1 MLFSGNIG
9 STNYPRY
16 NSASTDAL
24 FREYAATT
32 NVSKQIQIVHQIEQ
46 VMVNDI
52 PFIPVTEGV
61 VWYTY
66 DNSHIGGWPTQ
77 ADPYAQPNIYSPLED
92 NGVILDHL
100 YPLK

>member
-1 MLFSGNIG
+1 
-9 STNYPRY
+9 
-16 NSASTDAL
+16 
-24 FREYAATT
+24 
-32 NVSKQIQIVHQIEQ
+32 
-46 VMVNDI
+46 
-52 PFIPVTEGV
+52 VTEGV

-66 DNSHIGGWPTQ
+66 DDSQIGGWPTQ